1 MKNKALQKKILV
13 TVAAG
18 SLLYTSH
25 AWAAEEI
32 FQLDQVTVTADRIA
46 QKVTDTPSNVTVITG
61 SELENKGA
69 RTLADALTGVS
80 GVTVQQF
87 GGSGE
92 KAIPHILGTDR
103 VVVLVDGKRMNLPQG
118 IGYGYGGVDL
128 NTILLGKNVERIEVV
143 HGGASTLYGADA
155 VGGVINVITKKG
167 SRSTQTT
174 ARVGAGSY
182 GGRYYALHTG
192 GQEKNTHW
200 QLSGMQESSDGQRA
214 NSAYKSK
221 NVSFRLDQDVAKDEN
236 LTFTYDYFGGHARL
250 PGGITW
256 PTPNDFQ
263 DTLRH
268 NWSVGYA
275 KEHADGN
282 RIVRY
287 YDNKQTYSGE
297 NWGSFRHQNTVR
309 SFEYQD
315 SARWNRANLLT
326 WGGEWRKDKVVST
339 GEGNI
344 PRDITTKA
352 LYIQNQ
358 YSFTSSAKMTFG
370 LRRDGNSLYGTHWL
384 PQVAYLYQFND
395 KTSYFANWSKVFKSP
410 NFDDLYADD
419 GWGNTG
425 NPNLKPESG
434 WTAEI
439 GVKSKLNAMSEM
451 SLSIFKRDISDAI
464 RWLMDSDYTF
474 HPQNIDR
481 LKTTGLNA
489 SLATKLSSVTT
500 ADFGYTYLDSRDQ
513 NDNRIGDPRN
523 SFHIGLQIT
532 DRKLSQ
538 KIYGVYTGQTGTV
551 TSTVPSRFVV
561 NTHTTYDL
569 TKDSSLFLT
578 INNLF
583 DRQYQDIRDYPANG
597 RTIMLGIKHTI

>member
-1 MKNKALQKKILV
+1 MKNKVLQKKILV

-80 GVTVQQF
+80 GVTVQKF

-92 KAIPHILGTDR
+92 KAIPYILGTDR

-128 NTILLGKNVERIEVV
+128 NTILLGENVERIEVV

-155 VGGVINVITKKG
+155 VGGVINIITKKG

-192 GQEKNTHW
+192 GQEKNTRW

-221 NVSFRLDQDVAKDEN
+221 NASFRLDQGIAKGES
-236 LTFTYDYFGGHARL
+236 LAFTYDYYGGHARL
-250 PGGITW
+250 PGDITW
-256 PTPNDFQ
+256 PTPSDFQ

-275 KEHADGN
+275 KEHGDGN

-287 YDNKQTYSGE
+287 YDNKQIYSGE

-315 SARWNRANLLT
+315 STRWNGANLLT
-326 WGGEWRKDKVVST
+326 WGGEWRKDKVIST

-358 YSFTSSAKMTFG
+358 YSFTSSAKMTLG

-384 PQVAYLYQFND
+384 PQAAYLYQPSD
-395 KTSYFANWSKVFKSP
+395 KTSYFANWSKVFKAP

-439 GVKSKLNAMSEM
+439 GVKSKLNSKSEM

-464 RWLMDSDYTF
+464 RWLMASDYTF

-489 SLATKLSSVTT
+489 SLATKLSSATT

-513 NDNRIGDPRN
+513 NDKRIGDPRN
-523 SFHIGLQIT
+523 SFHIGLHIT

-538 KIYGVYTGQTGTV
+538 KIYGVYTSQTGTV
-551 TSTVPSRFVV
+551 TSTLPGRFVV
-561 NTHTTYDL
+561 NTHTTYGL
-569 TKDSSLFLT
+569 NKDTSLFLT

-583 DRQYQDIRDYPANG
+583 DRQYQDIRNYPANG
-597 RTIMLGIKHTI
+597 RTIMLGIKQTL